1 MSARDPLP
9 TLPESRA
16 SKPPRV
22 PSRPTH
28 RLRIKDNETGATG
41 TIGAGWANGDGSV
54 SVKLDPGCSVTYESL
69 KGKVLTLFP
78 IGKDE
83 T

>member
-1 MSARDPLP
+1 M
-9 TLPESRA
+9 
-16 SKPPRV
+16 KPGFKPA
-22 PSRPTH
+22 RPTH

-41 TIGAGWANGDGSV
+41 TIGAGWVNEDGSV
-54 SVKLDPGCSVTYESL
+54 SVRLDPGCSVTYESL